1 MTKSYKRILAPL
13 DGSQLSEQALEDV
26 KAVVAGRKDC
36 LITLLMVVEPIL
48 KVYLVD
54 YFNVEDYEAA
64 ERKYEAETKEYL
76 ISIAE
81 EMTKSGTRVEVEL
94 IVGGT
99 ADEAILD
106 YTKENDIDLIIMSTH
121 GRSGVHRWIFGSV
134 AQRVLR
140 HSPVPVLI
148 VPPTGFRND

>member
-1 MTKSYKRILAPL
+1 MAKNYKRILAPL

-26 KAVVAGRKDC
+26 KAVAAGKKDC

-48 KVYLVD
+48 QVYLVD

-64 ERKYEAETKEYL
+64 ERRHEAEAKEYL
-76 ISIAE
+76 IGIAE
-81 EMTKSGTRVEVEL
+81 EMTGAGMRVEVEL

-106 YTKENDIDLIIMSTH
+106 YTKENNIDIIVMSTH

-134 AQRVLR
+134 TQRVLR

-148 VPPTGFRND
+148 VPPTGFRRD

>member
-1 MTKSYKRILAPL
+1 MAKNYKRILAPL

-26 KAVVAGRKDC
+26 KAVAAGKKDC

-48 KVYLVD
+48 QVYLVD
-54 YFNVEDYEAA
+54 YFNVEDYETA
-64 ERKYEAETKEYL
+64 ERRHESEAKEYL
-76 ISIAE
+76 VSIAE
-81 EMTKSGTRVEVEL
+81 EMTKSGIRVEVEL
-94 IVGGT
+94 VVGGT
-99 ADEAILD
+99 ADEAIID
-106 YTKENDIDLIIMSTH
+106 YAKQNNIDLIVMSTH

-148 VPPTGFRND
+148 VPPAGFRGD